1 MDNNKYKEEIKIFA
15 TNGSALLS
23 AYILKRVTELILESV
38 FHKTAP
44 KKPDEDEEIGWIE
57 AIGWAAF
64 TGALAGILKLVI
76 KRGARIQLDKV
87 M

>member
-1 MDNNKYKEEIKIFA
+1 MENSKYKEELKIFV
-15 TNGSALLS
+15 TNGSALFS

-38 FHKTAP
+38 FHKVAP
-44 KKPDEDEEIGWIE
+44 KKPDKDEDIGWIE

-76 KRGARIQLDKV
+76 KRGTKIQLDKV
-87 M
+87 I

>member
-1 MDNNKYKEEIKIFA
+1 MKKDKYNEELKVFV
-15 TNGSALLS
+15 TNGSAILS
-23 AYILKRVTELILESV
+23 AYILKRATELLLETV
-38 FHKTAP
+38 FHKMAP
-44 KKPDEDEEIGWIE
+44 KKPDEQSDISWIE

-76 KRGARIQLDKV
+76 KRGTKTQLDKV